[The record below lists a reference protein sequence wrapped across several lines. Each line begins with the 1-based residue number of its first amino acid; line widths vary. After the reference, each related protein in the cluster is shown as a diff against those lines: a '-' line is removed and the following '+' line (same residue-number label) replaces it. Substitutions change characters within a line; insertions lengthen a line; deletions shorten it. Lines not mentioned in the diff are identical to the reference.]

1 MEIDKS
7 ELLKY
12 ILVKMKDECISFN
25 TAIKRIEP
33 VVKDKY
39 KKQYVDLIK
48 NIELY
53 ILLIDLHIQENEGV
67 IGDVCFFDILNS
79 FFTNE
84 VKLHKEKRIEFF
96 YQDGI
101 DGIENP
107 LDDEEE
113 IRKLL
118 TIHDCLPIMSVVP
131 TQLADNAIKYMPRT
145 SSLIVKVIQTNR
157 RKTIKFTN
165 YGPALSQEEINEKI
179 QNPGCRGEYAQHNH
193 IGMGMGL
200 YEVKEIINKHSWLD
214 PNFYFSSNYDQ
225 NDNNTY
231 TIIEGIPYALFT
243 VSIQFANSTNND
255 LITAVDNNHESN
267 HTIVL
272 HDITQIKSKLY
283 SQILEIRNN
292 IRTNSWRTDC
302 NRLQCFL
309 DQVTEL
315 LSIVELAIS
324 EDNFDLKPII
334 GEPCEINLQQIITI
348 KMKNFARFFYSNKN
362 LQLSY
367 SGIHNRPVRLSAGAY
382 ILLSGIINTLMMT
395 SPDNTTIEVD
405 YYQSRWG
412 KSFVSFKSEDI
423 DFDNLFNKDFA
434 EKNNDSLL
442 WNKLNLYD
450 VIADNCNILIKP
462 DKHKLEI
469 IA

>member
-1 MEIDKS
+1 
-7 ELLKY
+7 
-12 ILVKMKDECISFN
+12 MKDECTSFN
-25 TAIKRIEP
+25 TAIKRIEE
-33 VVKDKY
+33 VVEDKY

-48 NIELY
+48 NIDLY
-53 ILLIDLHIQENEGV
+53 ILLIDLHIQGNKGTV
-67 IGDVCFFDILNS
+67 RNVCFFDILNS

-84 VKLHKEKRIEFF
+84 VKLHKEKQIEFF

-101 DGIENP
+101 DGIERP

-113 IRKLL
+113 IRKAL

-157 RKTIKFTN
+157 RKTIEFAN
-165 YGPALSQEEINEKI
+165 YGPALYQDEIFEKI

-200 YEVKEIINKHSWLD
+200 YEVKEIINKHSWLN
-214 PNFYFSSNYDQ
+214 PNFSIISNYDQ

-231 TIIEGIPYALFT
+231 TIIEGVPYALFT
-243 VSIQFANSTNND
+243 VRIQFANSTNNA
-255 LITAVDNNHESN
+255 LITADDNIHESN
-267 HTIVL
+267 LTIVL
-272 HDITQIKSKLY
+272 HDITQIKNKLY

-292 IRTNSWRTDC
+292 IHYYSWRNDC
-302 NRLQCFL
+302 NKLQCFL

-315 LSIVELAIS
+315 LSIVDLAIS
-324 EDNFDLKPII
+324 EDDSDIKQII
-334 GEPCEINLQQIITI
+334 GDPCEINLQQIITI
-348 KMKNFARFFYSNKN
+348 KMNNFARFFYSNKN
-362 LQLSY
+362 LRLSY
-367 SGIHNRPVRLSAGAY
+367 SGNHNRPVSLSAGAY
-382 ILLSGIINTLMMT
+382 ILLSGMINTLMM
-395 SPDNTTIEVD
+395 SCPDNTTIEVD

-423 DFDNLFNKDFA
+423 DFENLFDKKIA
-434 EKNNDSLL
+434 EKNNNSLL

-450 VIADNCNILIKP
+450 VIADNCNIIIKP
-462 DKHKLEI
+462 DKQQLDI